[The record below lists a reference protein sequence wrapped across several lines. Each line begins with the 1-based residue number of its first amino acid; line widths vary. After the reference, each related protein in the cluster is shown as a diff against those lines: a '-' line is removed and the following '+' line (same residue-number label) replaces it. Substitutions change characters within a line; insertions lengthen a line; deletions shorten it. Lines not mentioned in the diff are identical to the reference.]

1 MSEEMKVFCTQCGS
15 ENSAEAK
22 FCANCGSKLEP
33 HASAQETTQPQTT
46 DNVYAEGLPQEEAAP
61 AYEKVTEAEEIK
73 PEPIPEEIQIN
84 YDNVQGNFSA
94 DGSNEYTSTYSNPSA
109 QYNSSVPTAE
119 VVNGG
124 NIGVAIASLVCGI
137 LSLVCCCLSWF
148 SFVLA
153 VAAIVLGIIT
163 LVKKYDGKGMAIAGI
178 VTAGIGIFIFI
189 ICIGISAAMPYEEIL
204 DEIVNEM
211 Y

>member
-15 ENSAEAK
+15 ENSMGAK
-22 FCANCGSKLEP
+22 FCANCGSKLETP
-33 HASAQETTQPQTT
+33 AAVQETTKPQTT
-46 DNVYAEGLPQEEAAP
+46 GNVYAEGLPQEEAAP
-61 AYEKVTEAEEIK
+61 VYEKITEAEEIK
-73 PEPIPEEIQIN
+73 PEPIPEEIQISYSN
-84 YDNVQGNFSA
+84 EQGNFSA
-94 DGSNEYTSTYSNPSA
+94 DSRNEYTSTYGNPSV

-119 VVNGG
+119 VVSGG

-148 SFVLA
+148 SFILA
-153 VAAIVLGIIT
+153 VAAIVLGILT
-163 LVKKYDGKGMAIAGI
+163 LVKKYDGKGMAIAGL
-178 VTAGIGIFIFI
+178 VTAGIGIVVFI
-189 ICIGISAAMPYEEIL
+189 ICIGISAAMPYEEII